1 MIGYGLAGSVFHAPL
16 IAATEGM
23 RVAGIVTGD
32 PKRQAQAAADHP
44 GASVLADA
52 EMLWHEAGSYDLVVV
67 AAPNRAHVPVALA
80 ALEAGLPVVIDKPLA
95 ASSADGRRLQE
106 AARDRGLMLAVFHNR
121 RFDGDMLTVQR
132 LLAEGA
138 FGEVIRFESRFER
151 WRPHRASEAWR
162 ERGDPEEAG
171 GVLFD
176 LGSHLVDQAL
186 LLFGAIEDVYAEVD
200 RRRPGALVGDDV
212 FVALT
217 HAGGVRSHL
226 WMSHLA
232 GQPAPRMRVLGTEAA
247 YVKWGMD
254 PQEDSLRAGA
264 RPGSPGWGREPR
276 ERWGVL
282 GAGEDTR
289 AVETQAGAY
298 ERFYEGVREAL
309 IDGAPPP
316 VTAAEAIAGLEIL
329 EAALERA
336 SHPER

>member
-1 MIGYGLAGSVFHAPL
+1 MVGYGLAGSVFHAPL

-23 RVAGIVTGD
+23 EVAAVVTGN
-32 PKRQAQAAADHP
+32 PGRQRRAAADHP
-44 GASVLADA
+44 AATVLADVHL
-52 EMLWHEAGSYDLVVV
+52 LWQDAQSYDLVVV

-80 ALEAGLPVVIDKPLA
+80 ALEAGLAVVIDKPLA

-151 WRPHRASEAWR
+151 WRPQRAAEAWR

-186 LLFGAIEDVYAEVD
+186 VLFGAVDDVYAEVD

-232 GQPAPRMRVLGTEAA
+232 AQPAPRMRVLGTESA
-247 YVKWGMD
+247 YVKWGLD
-254 PQEDSLRAGA
+254 PQEGALRSGA
-264 RPGSPGWGREPR
+264 RPGDPGWGREPD
-276 ERWGVL
+276 EHWGTL
-282 GAGEDTR
+282 GADGETHPI
-289 AVETQAGAY
+289 ETEAGAY
-298 ERFYEGVREAL
+298 ERFYAGVREAL
-309 IDGAPPP
+309 RNGTPPP
-316 VTAAEAIAGLEIL
+316 VTGAEAVAGLEIL
-329 EAALERA
+329 EAALEGA
-336 SHPER
+336 SRPEG